1 LTIGVFLKMKSL
13 SKTNTP
19 NSRTKR
25 EMLLAALSVSITGIG
40 LSESRLA
47 LAQAA
52 QVPTASEIAQYPN
65 KSIQLVMGFPPGGSG
80 DFIGRLIG
88 DEMSKLLGQQVVPI
102 NKPGAATNIASEF
115 VARAAG
121 DGYTL
126 LLGGSFSHSVN
137 PALFTRLPYDPI
149 RSFSPIGKVASLPTV
164 FVVPATLPVNTLQ
177 EFISYAKREGEK
189 VNYASAGIGSPG
201 HIAGGYFNKFSNL
214 QMTHVPYK
222 GAGEAVRGLISGDVQ
237 LIITS
242 PTSIMSFVKQ
252 GRAKALAMTTAKPSP
267 LVPGVPGAEE
277 AGLKNF
283 DMDGWYGLYAPA
295 NVPTEIITKLS
306 RALNQALAQPVVKE
320 KFELQG
326 ATLDASANPDSFGKF
341 GQADRLRWATIVK
354 DSGVKME

>member
-1 LTIGVFLKMKSL
+1 MKLILKTDLPSSSSKRKAFLG
-13 SKTNTP
+13 
-19 NSRTKR
+19 
-25 EMLLAALSVSITGIG
+25 ALSASITAIG
-40 LSESRLA
+40 FLETRFVI
-47 LAQAA
+47 AQTSLVSA
-52 QVPTASEIAQYPN
+52 ASETAQYPS

-137 PALFTRLPYDPI
+137 PALFARLPYDPI
-149 RSFSPIGKVASLPTV
+149 RSFSTIGKVASLPTV

-177 EFISYAKREGEK
+177 EFIAYAKREGEK

-295 NVPTEIITKLS
+295 NVPAEIIAKLS
-306 RALNQALAQPVVKE
+306 RALNQTLALPVVKE

-326 ATLDASANPDSFGKF
+326 ATVDASANPDAFGKF